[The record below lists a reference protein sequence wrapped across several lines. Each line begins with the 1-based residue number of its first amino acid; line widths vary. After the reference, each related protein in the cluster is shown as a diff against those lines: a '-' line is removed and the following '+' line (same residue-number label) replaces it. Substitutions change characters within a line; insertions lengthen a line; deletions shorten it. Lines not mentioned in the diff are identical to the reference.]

1 VAIGR
6 RPIAPGL
13 IALAITVALP
23 AIAAVPADA
32 ATTRVEYVTQ
42 VDQVCSRSPQSSG
55 RLGPKLKELFN
66 PNAQSPLPPSGAPEP
81 TDKQIHRSLNRFIN
95 RLTRLLAGFNRAS
108 ESTTEQLALIPS
120 APGDEAAVAQ
130 WIAGLRQHEIYTAE
144 SLRALRHHKP
154 RAALAFQGLAIDAL
168 NSGGAAVQ
176 GFGISICTTSLPPLP
191 KSA

>member
-1 VAIGR
+1 MGLIAVAI
-6 RPIAPGL
+6 AM
-13 IALAITVALP
+13 IALAITATS
-23 AIAAVPADA
+23 AGA
-32 ATTRVEYVTQ
+32 ATTRAEYVTQ

-55 RLGPKLKELFN
+55 RLGPNLKELFN
-66 PNAQSPLPPSGAPEP
+66 PNAQSPLNPNAQSPLPPPGAPEP

-108 ESTTEQLALIPS
+108 ESTTEQLALIPA

-144 SLRALRHHKP
+144 SLRALRHHRP
-154 RAALAFQGLAIDAL
+154 RGALAFQGLAIDAL

-176 GFGISICTTSLPPLP
+176 GFGISVCTTSLPPLP
-191 KSA
+191 KPA

>member
-1 VAIGR
+1 MGLIAVAITM
-6 RPIAPGL
+6 
-13 IALAITVALP
+13 IALAIT
-23 AIAAVPADA
+23 AASAGA
-32 ATTRVEYVTQ
+32 ATTRAEYVTQ

-66 PNAQSPLPPSGAPEP
+66 PNAQSPLPAPGAPEP

-108 ESTTEQLALIPS
+108 ESTTEQLALIPA

-176 GFGISICTTSLPPLP
+176 GFVISVCTTSLSPLP
-191 KSA
+191 KHAKPGL

>member
-1 VAIGR
+1 VSGTRAGVAGSIVV
-6 RPIAPGL
+6 AV
-13 IALAITVALP
+13 ALAITATS
-23 AIAAVPADA
+23 AAA
-32 ATTRVEYVTQ
+32 ATTRAEYVTQ
-42 VDQVCSRSPQSSG
+42 VDQICRQSPQSSG

-66 PNAQSPLPPSGAPEP
+66 PNAQSPLPLEGTPEP
-81 TDKQIHRSLNRFIN
+81 TEKQIHRSLTRFIN

-108 ESTTEQLALIPS
+108 ESTTEQLALIPP

-130 WIAGLRQHEIYTAE
+130 WIAGLRQHEMYTAE

-176 GFGISICTTSLPPLP
+176 GFGIRLCTTSLPPLP
-191 KSA
+191 KPS